1 MDEMNLYDK
10 DLNEGKCQFL
20 IKKREDVGSKHFND
34 SKAFIKHSNEI
45 EDIYKNIEENNPN
58 MLIW

>member
-10 DLNEGKCQFL
+10 DLNEGKYQFL
-20 IKKREDVGSKHFND
+20 IEKREDVGSKHFND

>member
-10 DLNEGKCQFL
+10 DLNEGKYQFL